1 MTSKDLQEHQV
12 QLSARLKEISAERG
26 QIIRKLKAIKILL
39 EGLDNRQGNKPER
52 PGVKVLT
59 KVRGETILSPVHSSS
74 RLAGAAPR
82 SGLIEI
88 VKKTALKQPGSFD
101 SVRLLEVLRAE
112 HPELGLKETKHIS
125 SPLSD
130 LVKKKVL
137 VLERKRAGSKP
148 NIYRAAN
155 A

>member
-1 MTSKDLQEHQV
+1 MTFEQLQEHQI
-12 QLSARLKEISAERG
+12 QLSNRLKEISVERG
-26 QIIRKLKAIKILL
+26 QIIRKLKAVKVLL

-52 PGVKVLT
+52 PGVKALT
-59 KVRGETILSPVHSSS
+59 RVHGDSIPPFGRSSS
-74 RLAGAAPR
+74 RIAGTAPR

-88 VKKTALKQPGSFD
+88 VKKAALKQPGNFD
-101 SVRLLEVLRAE
+101 SVRLLEVLQAE

-137 VLERKRAGSKP
+137 VVERKRAGSKP
-148 NIYRAAN
+148 NIYRAAHE
-155 A
+155 

>member
-1 MTSKDLQEHQV
+1 MTSKDLQEHQA
-12 QLSARLKEISAERG
+12 QLSARLKEIAAERG
-26 QIIRKLKAIKILL
+26 QITRKLKAVKILL
-39 EGLDNRQGNKPER
+39 EGLDNRQGNKPEH

-59 KVRGETILSPVHSSS
+59 KVRGVSILPTGQIPGSS
-74 RLAGAAPR
+74 PR

-88 VKKTALKQPGSFD
+88 VKQAALKQPGSFD
-101 SVRLLEVLRAE
+101 SVRLLEVLQAE
-112 HPELGLKETKHIS
+112 HPELGLEETKHIS

-155 A
+155 E